1 MVSMPLNDSKYDDPR
16 KLRDLL
22 DKVVT
27 LAGDHQLRSVLV
39 GISGLEDDLLFP
51 DFIAFVGSSL
61 RIDDSIFRMTR
72 TRAVFSIADSN
83 LNCAREIMNR
93 VISDFGQQFAVP
105 EEPTI
110 RISYFE
116 VAPSLQ
122 QPTLKE
128 ILPAL
133 FAPAAGS
140 Y

>member
-1 MVSMPLNDSKYDDPR
+1 MPLNQSQNDDPR

-22 DKVVT
+22 DRVVN
-27 LAGDHQLRSVLV
+27 LAGDHQLKSVLV

-51 DFIAFVGSSL
+51 DLVAFVGSSL

-72 TRAVFSIADSN
+72 SRAVFCIADTD
-83 LNCAREIMNR
+83 LGGARQIMDR
-93 VISDFGQQFAVP
+93 VLRDFGEHFAAP

-116 VAPSLQ
+116 VAPSTR
-122 QPTLKE
+122 QPTLKD

-133 FAPAAGS
+133 FAPLAGS
-140 Y
+140 H